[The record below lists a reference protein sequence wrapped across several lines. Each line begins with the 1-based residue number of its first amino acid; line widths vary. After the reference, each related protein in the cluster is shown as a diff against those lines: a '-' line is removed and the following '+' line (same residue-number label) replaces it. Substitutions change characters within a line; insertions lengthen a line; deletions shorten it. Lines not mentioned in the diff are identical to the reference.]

1 MAYKTFTGTPRTMA
15 RDLGG
20 IFREATERGV
30 KEMDFSMIVKDCSS
44 CFSLFIVKH
53 EKNGLFMIVKDC
65 LRLF

>member
-1 MAYKTFTGTPRTMA
+1 MA
-15 RDLGG
+15 RDFGG

-30 KEMDFSMIVKDCSS
+30 KEMDCSMIVKDCSS

>member
-15 RDLGG
+15 WDFCG

-44 CFSLFIVKH
+44 CFSLIIVKQ
-53 EKNGLFMIVKDC
+53 EKMGC
-65 LRLF
+65 L